1 MKGNEM
7 KLNIDW
13 RGMLKAVLKA
23 IWPFVAGAAGG
34 LFSGCSVFGSGLGA
48 TVV

>member
-23 IWPFVAGAAGG
+23 IWPFVAAGG
-34 LFSGCSVFGSGLGA
+34 LFSGCSVFGSGLGP

>member
-1 MKGNEM
+1 M

-34 LFSGCSVFGSGLGA
+34 LFSGCSVFGSGLGH